1 MIASLITALH
11 LFGVI
16 SVESAVTSL
25 FIAGVLLI
33 IAELAVISFGLVALN
48 GLLALYAAYTLK
60 TGNDAIFGVT
70 VDWPVLF
77 GIAFVEVM
85 IIVIIVS
92 VFAWLRNQKNT
103 IGKEA
108 MIGEKASIIDW
119 SGQKGNVRF
128 EGEIW
133 KAHSDDV
140 MELNQGEDVII
151 EAINKLSL
159 KISV

>member
-1 MIASLITALH
+1 MIASLIIALH

-25 FIAGVLLI
+25 FIAGILLI
-33 IAELAVISFGLVALN
+33 IAELAVVSFGLVALN
-48 GLLALYAAYTLK
+48 GLIALYAAYTLK

-77 GIAFVEVM
+77 GIAFVEIM
-85 IIVIIVS
+85 IIVIIVA
-92 VFAWLRNQKNT
+92 VFTWLRKQKKAV
-103 IGKEA
+103 GKEA
-108 MIGEKASIIDW
+108 MIGEKATILEWDGKS
-119 SGQKGNVRF
+119 GNVRF

-133 KAHSDDV
+133 KAQSDEI
-140 MELNQGEDVII
+140 MELNADEEVTVDGV
-151 EAINKLSL
+151 NKLIL